1 MASPAKI
8 VQALPDTLP
17 EDFSE
22 WDGGNSPAAPPA
34 SSPALRAGTD
44 HVAAQKAAPPP
55 PKSQI
60 KVVAVMDGSTIAP
73 LFNAATF
80 NAAQDVLAESTLKAR
95 RRVLRKRMMM
105 TAVAATLT
113 LILLALC
120 PWVFPSLLPGLS
132 KVKQSVVSMGKGKD
146 TDSSSNKLK
155 PSPATLLTKA
165 PQPVANAAAQPPSA
179 QQNTAVNQTTDSE
192 DSTPAPVGSKMMDD
206 QLSAPKRIPQD
217 IKTVAKTEVPPS
229 SGFAGTGL
237 DGLANTGA
245 NLGHVFANGSKSKV
259 NIEGPSRVNLSS
271 GVTSGMLIRKTTPV
285 YPAIAKTARVSGTVV
300 LQATIDKSGVL
311 ENIRVA
317 SGPAMLQQSAL
328 DAVKSWR
335 YKPYMLDG
343 KPVEVDTTLNVVFNN
358 Q

>member
-1 MASPAKI
+1 MAPPAKI
-8 VQALPDTLP
+8 AQALPDTLP

-22 WDGGNSPAAPPA
+22 WDGGNSPTTPPLNPNPLRVVPDPAAPP
-34 SSPALRAGTD
+34 
-44 HVAAQKAAPPP
+44 KAAPPP

-80 NAAQDVLAESTLKAR
+80 NAAQDVLAEPTRKAR
-95 RRVLRKRMMM
+95 RRVLRKRMML
-105 TAVAATLT
+105 TAVAVTLT
-113 LILLALC
+113 LVLLALC

-132 KVKQSVVSMGKGKD
+132 KVKQSVVSLGKGKD
-146 TDSSSNKLK
+146 TDTSSNKLK

-165 PQPVANAAAQPPSA
+165 PQPVANAATPPPST
-179 QQNTAVNQTTDSE
+179 QQSIVADQTTDAE
-192 DSTPAPVGSKMMDD
+192 ANTPAPVESKMMDD

-217 IKTVAKTEVPPS
+217 IKVVAKTEAPPS
-229 SGFAGTGL
+229 SGFAGPGL
-237 DGLANTGA
+237 DGLANNGA

-259 NIEGPSRVNLSS
+259 NVEGPSRVNLSS
-271 GVTSGMLIRKTTPV
+271 GVTSGMLIKKTTPV

-300 LQATIDKSGVL
+300 LQASIDKSGVL
-311 ENIRVA
+311 ENIRVV

-335 YKPYMLDG
+335 YKPYLLDG